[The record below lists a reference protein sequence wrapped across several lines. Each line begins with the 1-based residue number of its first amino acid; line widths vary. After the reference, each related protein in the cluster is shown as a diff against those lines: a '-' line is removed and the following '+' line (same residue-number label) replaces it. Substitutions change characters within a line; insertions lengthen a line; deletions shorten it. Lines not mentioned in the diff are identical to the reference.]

1 MNTKQG
7 EPMSKIAIVTDS
19 NSTIS
24 PALAKELGVFVAPI
38 QINVEGKE
46 YRDMIDIQPEDV
58 VIALRNQKEIKTSQP
73 NIGYVEELFTQLKSD
88 GYDHIIVISLSSVLS
103 GTYQTFCLGA
113 ANAEVE
119 NMTTII
125 DTLTIC
131 GPCKQAV
138 IVAKNMADEG
148 KSVEEIVNIV
158 NIISKDS
165 RTYILP
171 NNLEQLIHGGRVKG
185 STALL
190 GTLLKIKL
198 LLSLDHEIPSIE
210 KMDTSRTDVK
220 LFQAVVEDM
229 KARGNTPKT
238 HKVFVPSCESVDRVD
253 AFRNYLNEKAPG
265 YEIEQIVLPAG
276 IAGHTGFAF
285 GVQPVLKG

>member
-185 STALL
+185 ATALL

>member
-1 MNTKQG
+1 
-7 EPMSKIAIVTDS
+7 MSKIAIVTDS

-58 VIALRNQKEIKTSQP
+58 VIALRTQKEIKTSQP

-185 STALL
+185 ATALL

-210 KMDTSRTDVK
+210 KMDTSRTDVN